1 MIKFFRN
8 IRKNL
13 LTKNRLSKYLLYALG
28 EIVLVVIGILIA
40 LSLNN
45 RNEQKKNHENFLLE
59 LDIAFNRALL
69 LNAQN
74 TGYINVENREI
85 IWIDSLLAN
94 PESFK
99 IEALPVILHR
109 LNSYSLPSLN
119 ELINLKIKDEVY
131 SKNDLEQQLLINDI
145 NLFINRF
152 SFNEKTINRYWG
164 NDNIFGDKLI
174 EWGIPRITAAD
185 YLINDI
191 EVTYEDNNP
200 YTEHHYNIIKDKLDD
215 QDFYDALIML
225 RSSKRSLVELLNQIS
240 NQVKAFQERLAQYY
254 PDIGTKVLSVGIIG
268 SSLPLGWEQSVSLK
282 YDDELTQWTGIIQLK
297 EGEVKFR
304 ANDNWGRNWGGNSF
318 PSGNLIGNG
327 ANITVE
333 TGVYLVKVDL
343 IENTYEF
350 QKLEE

>member
-13 LTKNRLSKYLLYALG
+13 LKENRFSKYLLYALG

-40 LSLNN
+40 LGLNN
-45 RNEQKKNHENFLLE
+45 RNEHKKNHENFLLE

-74 TGYINVENREI
+74 TGYINIENREI
-85 IWIDSLLAN
+85 KWIDSLLTH

-99 IEALPVILHR
+99 IEALPIILHR

-119 ELINLKIKDEVY
+119 ELIDLKIKDEVY
-131 SKNDLEQQLLINDI
+131 NKNDSEQQLLINDI
-145 NLFINRF
+145 NLLINRF
-152 SFNEKTINRYWG
+152 SFNEKTINKYWR
-164 NDNIFGDKLI
+164 NDNVFGDKLI

-185 YLINDI
+185 YNINDI
-191 EVTYEDNNP
+191 EVTYQNNNP
-200 YTEHHYNIIKDKLDD
+200 YTEHHYNIIKNKLDD

-240 NQVKAFQERLAQYY
+240 NQVMVFQERLAQYY
-254 PDIGTKVLSVGIIG
+254 PNVGVKVLSLGIIG
-268 SSLPLGWEQSVSLK
+268 SSLPFGWDQSVLLK
-282 YDDELTQWTGIIQLK
+282 YDYELNQWTGIVELK

-304 ANDNWGRNWGGNSF
+304 ANDNWDRNWGGNSF
-318 PSGNLIGNG
+318 PNGNLAGNG

-350 QKLEE
+350 QKLVE

>member
-1 MIKFFRN
+1 VN
-8 IRKNL
+8 E
-13 LTKNRLSKYLLYALG
+13 NRFSKYLLYALG
-28 EIVLVVIGILIA
+28 EIILVVIGILIA

-45 RNEQKKNHENFLLE
+45 RNEQQKNHEIFLLE

-74 TGYINVENREI
+74 SSYINIENTEI
-85 IWIDSLLAN
+85 AWIDGLLTH
-94 PESFK
+94 PESFQ
-99 IEALPVILHR
+99 IEAIPIILHR
-109 LNSYSLPSLN
+109 LNSFSLPSLN

-131 SKNDLEQQLLINDI
+131 NDNDLEQQLLINDI

-152 SFNEKTINRYWG
+152 SSNEKTIDKYWG
-164 NDNIFGDKLI
+164 KNNAFGDKLN

-185 YLINDI
+185 YTINDI
-191 EVTYEDNNP
+191 EVTYRNNNP
-200 YTEHHYNIIKDKLDD
+200 FTVHHYNIINNKLGD

-240 NQVKAFQERLAQYY
+240 NQVAVFQERLVQYY
-254 PDIGTKVLSVGIIG
+254 PSVGTKVLSLGIIG
-268 SSLPLGWEQSVSLK
+268 SSLPLGWEQSVPLK
-282 YDDELTQWTGIIQLK
+282 YDDELTQWTGIVALK

-318 PSGNLIGNG
+318 PNGNLIGNG
-327 ANITVE
+327 ADIKVE
-333 TGVYLVKVDL
+333 KGIYMVKVDL

-350 QKLEE
+350 QRQE